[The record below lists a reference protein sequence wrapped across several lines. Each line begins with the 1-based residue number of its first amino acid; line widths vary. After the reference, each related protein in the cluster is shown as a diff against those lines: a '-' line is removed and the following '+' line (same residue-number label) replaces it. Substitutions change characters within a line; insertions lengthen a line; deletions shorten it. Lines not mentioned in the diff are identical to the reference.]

1 MQQIGRPPERKRIP
15 VVLTVQEVLTLL
27 SLPAARPAG
36 WMRWYLRTDGQ
47 VFGTW
52 GMDCN
57 RSISALHISQWVP
70 MQSSQPE
77 GRGQSTFR
85 PASVHSFSTRPHS
98 LRPTDLPEGAPA

>member
-15 VVLTVQEVLTLL
+15 VVLTVQEVQTLL
-27 SLPAARPAG
+27 SLLAARPAG

-57 RSISALHISQWVP
+57 GSILALHISFWLCHLFVVMEFLRCAAHQALARV
-70 MQSSQPE
+70 SGEYAEALLSE
-77 GRGQSTFR
+77 GANTFR
-85 PASVHSFSTRPHS
+85 
-98 LRPTDLPEGAPA
+98 